1 MTRRLA
7 LTLVATL
14 ASGCAM
20 APGIRMNDSEVE
32 DRAHEQGDKS
42 FYVKQ
47 ITPGIIAG
55 LARDQAVAAAQRQG
69 DPRKADLA
77 TYDYRIAPLDVLAVT
92 VWDHPEL
99 TSPAGQY
106 QNLEANGLPV
116 YSDGTM
122 FYPFVGFLKVAGKTV
137 VEVQQDLTRALRGVI
152 KSPQVSVRVVAFRG
166 KRVEITGEVKN
177 PQTLPI
183 TDIPI
188 RVSDAVVKA
197 GGFIPESSPN
207 FVTLTRN
214 GKAYQLDLMSF
225 YEDGDVKQ
233 NWMLVDGDVVHVG
246 HISRSSVYV
255 FGEVKQMGT
264 RPMPRGR
271 MNLAQ
276 ALGDSQGVD
285 YVTMRPA
292 VYVMREQA
300 PGRPEIFRLDI
311 ENADALIMAA
321 QFPLKP
327 RDIVYVATNDLAR
340 FNRVLTQIA
349 PLVNVIWQTWNMA
362 ATSRALFGW

>member
-1 MTRRLA
+1 MNRILA
-7 LTLVATL
+7 VVL
-14 ASGCAM
+14 ASALSSACAM

-32 DRAHEQGDKS
+32 DRAREQGDKS

-47 ITPGIIAG
+47 ITPSIIMG
-55 LARDQAVAAAQRQG
+55 LARENAVAAAARQS
-69 DPRKADLA
+69 DPRKTEFA
-77 TYDYRIAPLDVLAVT
+77 TYDYKIAPLDVLSVI

-99 TSPAGQY
+99 TSPTGQF
-106 QNLEANGLPV
+106 QGLEANGLPV
-116 YSDGTM
+116 YADGTM
-122 FYPFVGFLKVAGKTV
+122 FYPFVGFIKVAGKTV
-137 VEVQQDLTRALRGVI
+137 VEVQQDLTRSLRQTI
-152 KSPQVSVRVVAFRG
+152 KSPQVSVRVASFRG
-166 KRVEITGEVKN
+166 KRVEITGEVKA
-177 PQTLPI
+177 PQTLPL
-183 TDIPI
+183 TDVPM

-197 GGFIPESSPN
+197 GGFVTESSPN
-207 FVTLTRN
+207 NVTLTRN
-214 GKAYQLDLMSF
+214 GKAHLLDLMSF

-233 NWMLVDGDVVHVG
+233 NWLLIDGDVVHVG

-264 RPMPRGR
+264 RPMARGR

-276 ALGDSQGVD
+276 ALGDSQGFD
-285 YVTMRPA
+285 YVTMRPT
-292 VYVMREQA
+292 VYVLREQA

-321 QFPLKP
+321 QFPLKA
-327 RDIVYVATNDLAR
+327 RDVVFVATNDLAR